1 MDLMRIGMF
10 WADIPMTEAHVKV
23 CKEVVFLSCRC
34 MHVFYACII
43 QIHKLRRR
51 HLHVWAQLVEKGGD
65 WERRNKLKVYQ
76 ATYLMSIRDFKK
88 AASLLL
94 DSISTFT
101 ATELYSYKQVHFL
114 KNSAS
119 SLDVQG
125 DFLLI

>member
-1 MDLMRIGMF
+1 MR
-10 WADIPMTEAHVKV
+10 
-23 CKEVVFLSCRC
+23 VFN
-34 MHVFYACII
+34 ACII
-43 QIHKLRRR
+43 QIHKLLCR

-125 DFLLI
+125 DFL